1 MEDPVTDLSGQVQAS
16 AVALKQLDDPKGLLV
31 VPEAPPEALVEDLV
45 QDFLSRVAERRMS
58 EVMAERNRFRQVLV
72 EAKRPRHGARDPG
85 RLERMGQPC
94 PVVVAFRIDEDLR

>member
-16 AVALKQLDDPKGLLV
+16 AVALEQLDDAKGLLV

-58 EVMAERNRFRQVLV
+58 EVMAERDRFRQVLV
-72 EAKRPRHGARDPG
+72 EAKREIPAVSSVWVSRVR
-85 RLERMGQPC
+85 
-94 PVVVAFRIDEDLR
+94 